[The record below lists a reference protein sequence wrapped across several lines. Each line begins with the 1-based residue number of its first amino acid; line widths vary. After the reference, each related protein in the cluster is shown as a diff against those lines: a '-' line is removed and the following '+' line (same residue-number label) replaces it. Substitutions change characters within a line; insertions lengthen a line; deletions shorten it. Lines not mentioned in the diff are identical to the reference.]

1 MANKI
6 APGQDAAD
14 DAADNAVEVYEANN
28 QNGIASREFFQGM
41 GSIFEAVREGQVS
54 KREIARYHAMRDI
67 AITRIMEE
75 ARLKEKLIDRVFEE
89 RRKIIEKDFELID
102 AGMAQN
108 DYTKINMGLQHITET
123 IKQNPFMIF
132 QVTTAEQRHNM
143 LEAGDFSLE

>member
-6 APGQDAAD
+6 APN
-14 DAADNAVEVYEANN
+14 DNAVDNTATASVYEEN
-28 QNGIASREFFQGM
+28 QNGSQNVFQAM
-41 GSIFEAVREGQVS
+41 GGLFDAVREGQVT
-54 KREIARYHAMRDI
+54 KREIARYHAMRDL
-67 AITRIMEE
+67 AITRIMAE
-75 ARLKEKLIDRVFEE
+75 AQVKEKLIDKVFEE

-123 IKQNPFMIF
+123 IKQNPFAIF

>member
-6 APGQDAAD
+6 APNEGDTADA
-14 DAADNAVEVYEANN
+14 VVYNES
-28 QNGIASREFFQGM
+28 QNGVPSQDVFRAM
-41 GSIFEAVREGQVS
+41 GSIFDVVREGQVT
-54 KREIARYHAMRDI
+54 KREIARYHAMREI
-67 AITRIMEE
+67 AITRIMAE
-75 ARLKEKLIDRVFEE
+75 ARIKEKLIDKVFEE

-123 IKQNPFMIF
+123 IKQNPFMLF
-132 QVTTAEQRHNM
+132 QVTTAEQRHNL

>member
-6 APGQDAAD
+6 APNEGDAATRD
-14 DAADNAVEVYEANN
+14 VLRAMG
-28 QNGIASREFFQGM
+28 GIFDV
-41 GSIFEAVREGQVS
+41 VREGQVT
-54 KREIARYHAMRDI
+54 KREIARYHAMREI
-67 AITRIMEE
+67 AITRIMAD
-75 ARLKEKLIDRVFEE
+75 ARVKEKLIDKVFEE
-89 RRKIIEKDFELID
+89 RRKIIERDFELID

>member
-1 MANKI
+1 MRNKI
-6 APGQDAAD
+6 APNDGAGDGATGVAA
-14 DAADNAVEVYEANN
+14 VYGES
-28 QNGIASREFFQGM
+28 QNGAQDVFRAI
-41 GSIFEAVREGQVS
+41 GSIFDAVREGQIS
-54 KREIARYHAMRDI
+54 KREIERYHAMRNV
-67 AITRIMEE
+67 AITRIMAE
-75 ARLKEKLIDRVFEE
+75 AQIKEKLIDKGFEE

-123 IKQNPFMIF
+123 IKQNPFAIF